1 MTAAYWLGYVAGFA
15 CGAIGMHFLM
25 EVIRNRRKPAA
36 PVMQTA
42 TMQAPHFG
50 ITACTD
56 PDCPFCRDSACND
69 PVCPFCRDSG
79 AGQFPHLILPDK
91 DTKH

>member
-1 MTAAYWLGYVAGFA
+1 MTAAYWLGWVAGFA
-15 CGAIGMHFLM
+15 CGAVGMHFLM
-25 EVIRNRRKPAA
+25 ETIRLRRKPAA
-36 PVMQTA
+36 PVMQPA

-50 ITACTD
+50 FSACND
-56 PDCPFCRDSACND
+56 PDCPFCRDS
-69 PVCPFCRDSG
+69 VGSFEIG